1 MKKNPAGVLASILFG
16 ALTLSQLSA
25 GQAQTQYRYTKID
38 VPHGSRTF
46 PRGINARGDVLGSY
60 VDANGVGHDFVL
72 HNGVFSNVVYPG
84 NAAAAARAM
93 NARGDIV
100 GSVDVHA
107 FLLHDG
113 KLTKF
118 DYPGASATIA
128 FGINNSGDIS
138 GQYVTAAGD
147 ERGFIK
153 RDGKFNTISVPG
165 GIDFRLHG
173 SQDNGRVMVGDEL
186 RDSDQSQRG
195 FRLRPGFVRLMNPP
209 GTIFPC
215 SHARG
220 INERGDV
227 AGAFAIVNTA
237 EECAGGPPTHG
248 FVLRDDTYYVIDF
261 PGAHNNFVFGI
272 NDDGAVVGVFV
283 DDSGNIHG
291 FKATPRD

>member
-1 MKKNPAGVLASILFG
+1 MKNRAVLLASIFLG
-16 ALTLSQLSA
+16 ALALPQVSTA
-25 GQAQTQYRYTKID
+25 QAQLEYRYTKID

-46 PRGINARGDVLGSY
+46 PRGINAHGDILGGY

-84 NAAAAARAM
+84 NAAAAARAI
-93 NARGDIV
+93 NARGDLV
-100 GSVDVHA
+100 GSVDEHA

-118 DYPGASATIA
+118 DYPGASSTIA
-128 FGINNSGDIS
+128 FGINNSGDVT
-138 GQYVTAAGD
+138 GLYTTAAG
-147 ERGFIK
+147 EGRGFIL
-153 RDGKFNTISVPG
+153 REGKFHTISVPG
-165 GIDFRLHG
+165 GANVGLHG
-173 SQDNGRVMVGDEL
+173 AQDNGQVMVGDEL

-237 EECAGGPPTHG
+237 DECNDFPPTHG
-248 FVLRDDTYYVIDF
+248 FVLRDDTYDVIDF

-291 FKATPRD
+291 FMATPRK